1 MRIWRISNYADLSG
15 RGGLISEGRW
25 HSLGTPI
32 VYCADHPST
41 ALLEILVHATRQTV
55 PETYQLIEIELPDD
69 IAIEHAMLET
79 GWESDS
85 PLTQR
90 TGTSFV
96 VANSHAVL
104 CVPSVIMP
112 KATNYLLNP
121 RHPDAAR
128 IVVTDTYRYPFDSR
142 LLR

>member
-15 RGGLISEGRW
+15 RGGLVSEGRW

-55 PETYQLIEIELPDD
+55 PDTYQLIEIELPDD
-69 IAIEHAMLET
+69 IRIEHAEMEN
-79 GWESDS
+79 GWETD
-85 PLTQR
+85 LARTQR

-96 VANSHAVL
+96 VANNHAVL
-104 CVPSVIMP
+104 RVPSVIMP
-112 KATNYLLNP
+112 KAANYLLNP
-121 RHPDAAR
+121 RHADSAG
-128 IVVTDTYRYPFDSR
+128 IVVANTYRYPFDSR